1 MRDCAL
7 AGVPHGAAARS
18 PRKGGRG
25 GWVLL
30 CRRQATMARPTRGAR
45 PRDGGAAAPAA
56 LAALLCALAL
66 AAGRAA
72 GDPVDDGQ
80 KMVDADE
87 HARMY
92 HERYGNEWPFDSPY
106 NYWDPREIARRE
118 AEVFAI
124 DKKRDRLDKWMMFVQ
139 ELMTPNVCA
148 CVRPRALPCR
158 LCCACACVS
167 RGARRPWSELT
178 NPWVR
183 RLRGVHYLP
192 QFTHHGVQVEELPTQ
207 VKTRLYDFLH
217 DNMDNIKLEPA
228 KKNKKMCYPTESG
241 EEVHPGFVQ
250 LPKALKD
257 DVAAALK
264 PIHERWCN
272 CKLKYSAFYGIRL
285 YYNGCALRCHVDRIE
300 THVVSSVI
308 HIADDVQESWPIEI
322 KDHYGRFHSAN
333 LAAGEMLHYESAKL
347 LHCRSTVLRGSVRAR
362 ACWRVCDLCLPPC
375 SCASLHRLVVRADAA
390 HVFHHTWMSP
400 HVLTAVVRER
410 LHPLCTC

>member
-1 MRDCAL
+1 
-7 AGVPHGAAARS
+7 
-18 PRKGGRG
+18 
-25 GWVLL
+25 
-30 CRRQATMARPTRGAR
+30 
-45 PRDGGAAAPAA
+45 
-56 LAALLCALAL
+56 
-66 AAGRAA
+66 
-72 GDPVDDGQ
+72 
-80 KMVDADE
+80 MVDADE
-87 HARMY
+87 YARMY

-106 NYWDPREIARRE
+106 NYWDPRDIARRE

-124 DKKRDRLDKWMMFVQ
+124 DKKKDRLDKWMMFVQ
-139 ELMTPNVCA
+139 ELMTPN
-148 CVRPRALPCR
+148 
-158 LCCACACVS
+158 
-167 RGARRPWSELT
+167 
-178 NPWVR
+178 
-183 RLRGVHYLP
+183 
-192 QFTHHGVQVEELPTQ
+192 FTHHGVQVEELPTQ

-322 KDHYGRFHSAN
+322 KDNYGRFHSAN

-347 LHCRSTVLRGSVRAR
+347 LHCRSTVLRGSWYANAFIHFAPVESWPWKITDRRIAVPPFWQYGLPDVSDDLAAFAMMNGTTPGSPEREQMIVDTVRRQRDRRGWSRNPLLDPTREADEEAAR
-362 ACWRVCDLCLPPC
+362 LREA
-375 SCASLHRLVVRADAA
+375 ADAIR
-390 HVFHHTWMSP
+390 HHQGGRGTTLDVPRHAAIESNARIRAGGDDSSSP
-400 HVLTAVVRER
+400 PPPQWRRWTVWALIATGPAWLADTVAS
-410 LHPLCTC
+410 T